1 MKTRAELKAM
11 SNQELKEYQQS
22 LLALCTPKM
31 ALENQID
38 RLSTE
43 LTAQLEIFNQLKNP
57 EAPINSRLKNSIQS
71 LKHRIENLESQ
82 LAEVIQDSKS

>member
-1 MKTRAELKAM
+1 MPKLEFGKIKIRRDLKK
-11 SNQELKEYQQS
+11 SHLK
-22 LLALCTPKM
+22 L
-31 ALENQID
+31 QI
-38 RLSTE
+38 
-43 LTAQLEIFNQLKNP
+43 AEIFNQLKNP

>member
-11 SNQELKEYQQS
+11 SNQELKEYEQS
-22 LLALCTPKM
+22 LLALWTPKM